1 MNTEGK
7 GGADQH
13 FYRSKIG
20 HFYFAPTKHVI
31 LDRYDAGFPSRS
43 GAGWTSPLWVALIV
57 LPVAASWAIWRCL
70 HDRFRFEVSPNK
82 LRIGGNLLCGRSL
95 AVSDLHLEET
105 RLFQA
110 ANTSATG

>member
-82 LRIGGNLLCGRSL
+82 LARRGNSWVNRWGSKRSGPL
-95 AVSDLHLEET
+95 RSEPRRREEPC
-105 RLFQA
+105 L
-110 ANTSATG
+110 